1 MSARVANRD
10 NTVIEIKILKA
21 EGGVE
26 KWTGIP
32 GFKRRKP
39 AKDKQSMATLVLP
52 TEFYEEG
59 GRGCESWR
67 TNRIPAMLPHAASC
81 LAEACAWQKPALLRA
96 RVAETSNDRQY
107 PSHCQQ

>member
-26 KWTGIP
+26 KSTGIP

-52 TEFYEEG
+52 TEFYG
-59 GRGCESWR
+59 GEL
-67 TNRIPAMLPHAASC
+67 MLYVFHSAVMFY
-81 LAEACAWQKPALLRA
+81 LNGLVTHW
-96 RVAETSNDRQY
+96 
-107 PSHCQQ
+107 